1 MATFISKP
9 GLKPNVIT
17 KNGTETI
24 EFIETTVT
32 YQQSLV
38 QFAVEDVNFATEYF
52 NPVTG
57 LFDNSK
63 TVLVFGEMSNLV
75 IDEEF
80 AVISAELLLL
90 S

>member
-24 EFIETTVT
+24 EFIATTVT

-38 QFAVEDVNFATEYF
+38 QFAVEYF

-57 LFDNSK
+57 LFDTSK

-75 IDEEF
+75 IDEEYS
-80 AVISAELLLL
+80 VISLELLNLV
-90 S
+90 

>member
-1 MATFISKP
+1 MATFISKA

-24 EFIETTVT
+24 EFIATTVT

-38 QFAVEDVNFATEYF
+38 QFAVEYF

-57 LFDNSK
+57 LFDTSK

-75 IDEEF
+75 IDEEYS
-80 AVISAELLLL
+80 VISLELLNLV
-90 S
+90 

>member
-38 QFAVEDVNFATEYF
+38 QFAVEYV

>member
-38 QFAVEDVNFATEYF
+38 QFAVEYF
-52 NPVTG
+52 SPVTG

>member
-24 EFIETTVT
+24 EFIATTVT

-38 QFAVEDVNFATEYF
+38 QFAVEYF

-75 IDEEF
+75 IEQDYET
-80 AVISAELLLL
+80 VSQELLNL

>member
-24 EFIETTVT
+24 EFIATTVT

-38 QFAVEDVNFATEYF
+38 QFAVEYF

-75 IDEEF
+75 IEQDYES
-80 AVISAELLLL
+80 VSQELLNL

>member
-24 EFIETTVT
+24 EFIATTVT

-38 QFAVEDVNFATEYF
+38 QFAVEYF

-57 LFDNSK
+57 LFDTSK

-75 IDEEF
+75 IDERYS
-80 AVISAELLLL
+80 VISQELLNL